1 MTDKSPSVA
10 SWKNEASIVGTGM
23 IMNNAYTFATVL
35 FADVSGNVRL
45 HEKLGHAESLRAV
58 DRCLRRME
66 RSVDAFGGRI
76 VKAIGDEL
84 MATFDSADE
93 ASQAALD
100 MQERVMDLPPVSGV
114 KLGIRVGFSHGPVG
128 EDESGLSGETVEAAA
143 QLAGRAKP
151 GQILTDTHTKE
162 TLSASFRNSVREPA
176 SIASGAQ
183 ADVLE
188 LVAQDE
194 PGSARSADGSAD
206 GGPDKGAFASR
217 FCLRYDGEVIVLDDR
232 KEVISMGR
240 DAQSDVVIHDRRAS
254 RHHVQIERRGENYV
268 LIDKSTNGT
277 YVTLDGQPE
286 VFVRQREFVLRG
298 KGLICFAASAK
309 NPDADCADFE
319 PL

>member
-1 MTDKSPSVA
+1 MEVA
-10 SWKNEASIVGTGM
+10 IVGTGM
-23 IMNNAYTFATVL
+23 IMNNACTFATVL

-76 VKAIGDEL
+76 VKAVGDEL
-84 MATFDSADE
+84 MAVFDTADE

-100 MQERVMDLPPVSGV
+100 MQDRVADLPPVSGV
-114 KLGIRVGFSHGPVG
+114 KLGIRVGFSHGPVD
-128 EDESGLSGETVEAAA
+128 EAESGFSGETVEAAA
-143 QLAGRAKP
+143 QLAGQAKP
-151 GQILTDTHTKE
+151 GQILTDVNTRE
-162 TLSASFRNSVREPA
+162 ALSASFRDSLREPEARGPGLPSDVFELVVQDELA
-176 SIASGAQ
+176 STES
-183 ADVLE
+183 ADVNVE
-188 LVAQDE
+188 GAE
-194 PGSARSADGSAD
+194 KGAPSARL
-206 GGPDKGAFASR
+206 
-217 FCLRYDGEVIVLDDR
+217 CLRYDGEVIVLDGR
-232 KEVISMGR
+232 KDVISLGR
-240 DAQSDVVIHDRRAS
+240 DAQSDVIIHDRRAS
-254 RHHVQIERRGENYV
+254 RHHVQIERRGESYV

-319 PL
+319 PI